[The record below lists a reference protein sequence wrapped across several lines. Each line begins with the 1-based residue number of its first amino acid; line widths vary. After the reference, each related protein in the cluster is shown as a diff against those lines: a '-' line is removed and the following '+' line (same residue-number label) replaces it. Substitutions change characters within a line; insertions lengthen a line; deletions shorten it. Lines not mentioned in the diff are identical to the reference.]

1 MIIELFC
8 LSILL
13 ILLLILYGI
22 VALDEYVRKELY
34 SLKNELRALRT
45 VGLECRIVKRKKK

>member
-1 MIIELFC
+1 MIIGLFC
-8 LSILL
+8 LFILL

>member
-1 MIIELFC
+1 MIIGLFC

-13 ILLLILYGI
+13 ILLFILYGI